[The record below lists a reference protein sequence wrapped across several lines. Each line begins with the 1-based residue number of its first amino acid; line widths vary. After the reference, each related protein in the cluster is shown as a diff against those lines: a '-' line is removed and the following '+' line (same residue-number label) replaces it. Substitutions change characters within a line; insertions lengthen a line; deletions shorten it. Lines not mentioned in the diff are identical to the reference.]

1 MKIKE
6 VNLRESYGTK
16 DVDVL
21 IGEILVG
28 SLVWDDLFEVYTFI
42 TRHDLTK
49 SFSYQKF
56 HSTQYFLDNFGKMF
70 SELLSTMSHSINSF
84 KVDEVFFYDKLRGV
98 VATNEYTVFTH
109 NVDKVSNHFESCMV
123 LKNHSTNTTTINFG
137 RHVSYIFSKFG
148 FTTDEEYVNKLV
160 DNKYFEIRWLNKISN
175 GIIPIIYFIYGDDYI
190 KEIDDKYFTRAYNSD
205 KLTII

>member
-6 VNLRESYGTK
+6 INLRESYGTK

-56 HSTQYFLDNFGKMF
+56 HSTQYFLDNFGNMF
-70 SELLSTMSHSINSF
+70 SELLSTMSHNIDSF
-84 KVDEVFFYDKLRGV
+84 KADEVIVYDKLKLLFVDG
-98 VATNEYTVFTH
+98 YTFFSETVGKF
-109 NVDKVSNHFESCMV
+109 SNHYQNCTV
-123 LKNHSTNTTTINFG
+123 VKNHSTNTTTINFG

-175 GIIPIIYFIYGDDYI
+175 GIIPIIYFIHGDDYI
-190 KEIDDKYFTRAYNSD
+190 KEIDDKYFTREYNSD
-205 KLTII
+205 KLIII